1 MIYHN
6 NREEK
11 SMDMRFPGYVP
22 VTGTVQD
29 VTNMRDCCFVM
40 VSVLASNNEIVNLV
54 INEDTLVV
62 DNKRLRRGMI
72 IRGFYDASRPVIL
85 IYPPQYQ
92 AVAVVVLREE
102 NEGVVLAYFNRHL
115 TANDNSLRLNIG
127 RNTVVETVNGQLY
140 KCDPANH
147 VLLVFYGATTRSIPP
162 QTTPDRI
169 IVFC

>member
-1 MIYHN
+1 
-6 NREEK
+6 
-11 SMDMRFPGYVP
+11 MDMRFPEFIP

-29 VTNMRDCCFVM
+29 VTNMRDCCSVI
-40 VSVLASNNEIVNLV
+40 VSVRVSNNETVDLV
-54 INEDTLVV
+54 INEDTVVV
-62 DNKRLRRGMI
+62 DNRRIRRGMV

-92 AVAVVVLREE
+92 AVAVVVLGRE
-102 NEGVVLAYFNRHL
+102 NEGVTLAYFNRHL
-115 TANDNSLRLNIG
+115 TASDNSLRLNIG

-140 KCDPANH
+140 NCNPADH

-162 QTTPDRI
+162 QTTPDRV